1 MIIPHVRLPKGRKDQ
16 VVRDHILS
24 LQEYLRLKL
33 IVRAQLID
41 PGVVKLQRIHIL
53 DKLPFDIMPEDDS
66 VDITSE
72 FGV

>member
-16 VVRDHILS
+16 VVRGHILA

-53 DKLPFDIMPEDDS
+53 DKLPFDIMPEDNS